1 MPDQRA
7 RRLGARRSERPRRIH
22 AHLVQ
27 RLRDR
32 RREPVRRRAAP
43 HFGAHPDVCTVH
55 RPGARPRRH
64 ERERGPQERQA
75 GAGGQ
80 DADDAREPGARGGRD
95 AGLHE
100 SAGRRRFEGAAGRFP
115 PRPQRRRG
123 RPFAARHDVREKA
136 LHHDPARRAHP
147 SHGER
152 ADPYPARHPQ
162 TALELGAGAAPAH
175 YLHAARLRALVALF
189 RAEAHLGADRKA
201 IEVAVQDAVAVEVIL
216 AVVIQSADEA
226 VTLGKELVE
235 HAVRLAVEATQ
246 LRLAAA
252 QRRGPLQLALDRGE
266 GEVDQRRQLVLDV
279 ADLLLLFYRQVMVGR
294 DPHLDHHAVAVAL
307 VMLALLA
314 RQGDVAGG
322 NALGVAVELEK
333 PLRHVV
339 LDPGRALDAMEGD
352 LRVDLHGLLRYK
364 ANFLR
369 RMSMIPLRCA
379 AVAAAVFALT
389 STSALAAPTTLRA
402 SHQFPGGRGDVRD
415 EMVQIIA
422 RDAKAANVDLEVQ
435 VYPGASLFKPNEQW
449 NALVNGQLDMSSFPL
464 DYASGKVRA
473 FGATLMPGLVR
484 NHERAQRM
492 NDSAFMKSI
501 KAQIDKAGV
510 SVLADAWLA
519 GAIASK
525 KGCIRKPDDIKG
537 LKVRSAGPTFASMWQ
552 SAGASIVSIPS
563 NEVYNAL
570 QTGVADAT
578 DTSSGSFVSFR
589 IYEQVK
595 CLTAPGDNALW
606 FMYEPVLMSKK
617 SFNRLNK
624 KQQEVLLQAGRKS
637 QEFFAKEAKGLDDE
651 MVKIFKDHK
660 VEVITLTPAEYD
672 QWLKVAEKSSY
683 AELAK
688 DVPNGKKLI
697 EEALSVK

>member
-7 RRLGARRSERPRRIH
+7 RRLGSRRSERPRRIH

-43 HFGAHPDVCTVH
+43 HLGAHSGVRPVH
-55 RPGARPRRH
+55 RPGAGPRRD
-64 ERERGPQERQA
+64 ERGRGPQERQA
-75 GAGGQ
+75 GAGGE
-80 DADDAREPGARGGRD
+80 DADGAREPGARGGRD

-100 SAGRRRFEGAAGRFP
+100 SAGRRRLQGAAGRLP
-115 PRPQRRRG
+115 PRPKRRRG
-123 RPFAARHDVREKA
+123 RPFAARRDVREKT

-152 ADPYPARHPQ
+152 ADPHPARHPR
-162 TALELGAGAAPAH
+162 TAPLGAGAALAR
-175 YLHAARLRALVALF
+175 YLR
-189 RAEAHLGADRKA
+189 
-201 IEVAVQDAVAVEVIL
+201 
-216 AVVIQSADEA
+216 
-226 VTLGKELVE
+226 
-235 HAVRLAVEATQ
+235 

-252 QRRGPLQLALDRGE
+252 QRRDPLQLALDRAE
-266 GEVDQRRQLVLDV
+266 SEIDQRRQLVLDV
-279 ADLLLLFYRQVMVGR
+279 AHLLLLFYRQVMMGR

-314 RQGDVAGG
+314 R
-322 NALGVAVELEK
+322 E
-333 PLRHVV
+333 
-339 LDPGRALDAMEGD
+339 
-352 LRVDLHGLLRYK
+352 
-364 ANFLR
+364 
-369 RMSMIPLRCA
+369 
-379 AVAAAVFALT
+379 
-389 STSALAAPTTLRA
+389 
-402 SHQFPGGRGDVRD
+402 
-415 EMVQIIA
+415 
-422 RDAKAANVDLEVQ
+422 AKAANVDLEIQ

-449 NALVNGQLDMSSFPL
+449 NALVNGQLDISSFPL

-484 NHERAQRM
+484 SHERAQRL
-492 NDSAFMKSI
+492 NNSPFMKEI
-501 KAQIDKAGV
+501 KAHIDKAGV
-510 SVLADAWLA
+510 VVLADAWLA

-525 KGCIRKPDDIKG
+525 KGCIRRPEDIKG

-578 DTSSGSFVSFR
+578 DTSSASFVSFR

-617 SFNRLNK
+617 TFLRLNR
-624 KQQEVLLQAGRKS
+624 KQQGALLQAGRKS
-637 QEFFAKEAKGLDDE
+637 QQYFAANAKGLDDE
-651 MVKIFKDHK
+651 MVKVFKDHK
-660 VEVITLTPAEYD
+660 VAVLTLTTAAE
-672 QWLKVAEKSSY
+672 
-683 AELAK
+683 
-688 DVPNGKKLI
+688 
-697 EEALSVK
+697 